1 MMNGTVRSC
10 LPLLIALVF
19 LPAALADAQ
28 KIDDLVNANRI
39 EYTLCKYKAA
49 RMHDEARQVDS
60 TKADLPGMEK
70 QAAELQAKLDAL
82 NPKYRDAQIKA
93 AALEREQAS
102 LGAELP
108 TAEQECREAWVP
120 SLSGACSRRNR
131 ITKRLYEEV
140 NPELA
145 RLRGELAPL
154 GQERQKCEDTLAVLS
169 MNVQSRRNYLAR
181 TTRPTDGEIAEQE
194 RRCQLMELSMG
205 LDTAATKPALT
216 IAVSAP
222 EGTVGDEIS
231 LGALLSAADPRARY
245 GYVWSINGRVFGDN
259 RPGVRTAI
267 PAEGVNTV
275 RVVAWRWT
283 GSQWAK
289 TAEAARE
296 VTGKA
301 RVQQTVSI
309 AGPSSVT
316 IQDAPLTVTFEARVS
331 PEVPGEQYGYTWG
344 ATGGS
349 RGPVTFNSHT
359 KTQSLSAATPGRYD
373 ILVHAWKL
381 VNGRWIFVSKASLPF
396 AIERA
401 AAAPPTGRQ
410 LSTPRGL
417 LPAGR

>member
-1 MMNGTVRSC
+1 MIRS
-10 LPLLIALVF
+10 PLSSLILLAVLV
-19 LPAALADAQ
+19 LAVPAGAQ
-28 KIDDLVNANRI
+28 KVDDLVNANRI
-39 EYTLCKYKAA
+39 ELTLCKYKAA
-49 RMHDEARQVDS
+49 RMHDDARQVDS
-60 TKADLPGMEK
+60 AKADLPGMER
-70 QAAELQAKLDAL
+70 QVADLQAKLDAL
-82 NPKYRDAQIKA
+82 SPKFREAKQKA
-93 AALEREQAS
+93 ASMEREQKA
-102 LGAELP
+102 LNEELP
-108 TAEQECREAWVP
+108 KVEKDCGEAWFP
-120 SLSGACSRRNR
+120 SLSGACSRRNQ

-145 RLRGELAPL
+145 RLRNELGPL
-154 GQERQKCEDTLAVLS
+154 GEERQKCEDTLAVLS

-216 IAVSAP
+216 IAVSSS
-222 EGTVGDEIS
+222 EGIVGEEIS
-231 LGALLSAADPRARY
+231 LGAVLSAADPRARY

-283 GSQWAK
+283 GTQWAK
-289 TAEAARE
+289 TAEAARDIA
-296 VTGKA
+296 GRA

-309 AGPSSVT
+309 AGSSGVT
-316 IQDAPLTVTFEARVS
+316 IRDAPLTVAFEARVS

-344 ATGGS
+344 ATGGA

-359 KTQSLSAATPGRYD
+359 KTQSLSAATPGRYE

-381 VNGRWIFVSKASLPF
+381 VNGRWIFISKASLPF
-396 AIERA
+396 TIDRA
-401 AAAPPTGRQ
+401 ATAPTAGRQ

-417 LPAGR
+417 MPAGR

>member
-1 MMNGTVRSC
+1 MMTGTLRTL
-10 LPLLIALVF
+10 LPLLIALAL

-28 KIDDLVNANRI
+28 KVDDLVNANRI

-49 RMHDEARQVDS
+49 QMHDEVRQVDS
-60 TKADLPGMEK
+60 AKADLPGMEK

-82 NPKYRDAQIKA
+82 NPKYREAQLKA

-108 TAEQECREAWVP
+108 TVEQECREAWFP

-145 RLRGELAPL
+145 RLRSELAPL
-154 GQERQKCEDTLAVLS
+154 GQERQKTEDTLAVLS

-205 LDTAATKPALT
+205 IDTAATKPALT
-216 IAVSAP
+216 IAVSSP

-231 LGALLSAADPRARY
+231 LGAVISAADPRARY
-245 GYVWSINGRVFGDN
+245 GYAWSINGRVFGDN

-275 RVVAWRWT
+275 RVIAWRWT
-283 GSQWAK
+283 GSQWVK
-289 TAEAARE
+289 TAEATRE
-296 VTGKA
+296 VTGQA

-309 AGPSSVT
+309 AGPSSVQ
-316 IQDAPLTVTFEARVS
+316 IQDSPLTVTFEARVS

-381 VNGRWIFVSKASLPF
+381 VNGRWIYVAKASLPF
-396 AIERA
+396 AVEGA
-401 AAAPPTGRQ
+401 AAAMPSWR
-410 LSTPRGL
+410 
-417 LPAGR
+417 